1 MTRGP
6 MFSRGFQALHRFA
19 EAVAAALLAVIFAA
33 FIVQIVL
40 RYVFNWPVGW
50 TTELSLAAWLWLVLW
65 GASFVLKDDEEI
77 RIDLLVE
84 RVGPRTRRVLAA
96 IAAISILVL
105 FGMSLRAS
113 YDYVAFMKVEKSS
126 YLGVR
131 MDITYSIYIV
141 FVVAVLLRALRQLV
155 RAIRG
160 TLPASSDP
168 GATSSA
174 L

>member
-1 MTRGP
+1 

-65 GASFVLKDDEEI
+65 GAAFVLKDDEEI
-77 RIDLLVE
+77 RIDLLVD
-84 RVGPRTRRVLAA
+84 RVGPRARRVIVA
-96 IAAISILVL
+96 IAAISIIVL
-105 FGMSLRAS
+105 FGMSLRPS

-160 TLPASSDP
+160 TLPAPRAPD
-168 GATSSA
+168 ATSSA

>member
-1 MTRGP
+1 MLRRTLAP
-6 MFSRGFQALHRFA
+6 LHRFA
-19 EAVAAALLAVIFAA
+19 EAVAAFLLAVIFIA
-33 FIVQIVL
+33 FILQIVL

-65 GASFVLKDDEEI
+65 GAAFVLKDDEEI
-77 RIDLLVE
+77 RLDLVAD
-84 RVGPRTRRVLAA
+84 RASPAGRRV
-96 IAAISILVL
+96 IAAIGALSILVL

-113 YDYVAFMKVEKSS
+113 YDYVTFMKVEKSS

-131 MDITYSIYIV
+131 MDVTYSIYLV

-155 RAIRG
+155 RAVRG
-160 TLPASSDP
+160 TLPAP
-168 GATSSA
+168 RATGTASSA

>member
-1 MTRGP
+1 
-6 MFSRGFQALHRFA
+6 MFDRACGRLHRFA

-33 FIVQIVL
+33 FIVQIAL
-40 RYVFNWPVGW
+40 RYLFNWPVGW

-65 GASFVLKDDEEI
+65 GSAFVLRDDEEI
-77 RIDLLVE
+77 RIDLVVDRLGP
-84 RVGPRTRRVLAA
+84 VGRRVVTG
-96 IAAISILVL
+96 IAALSVLVL
-105 FGMSLRAS
+105 FGMSLRPS
-113 YDYVAFMKVEKSS
+113 YEYVAFMKVEKSS

-141 FVVAVLLRALRQLV
+141 FVVAVMLRALRTLL
-155 RAIRG
+155 RAVRG
-160 TLPASSDP
+160 TLPVPRAP

>member
-1 MTRGP
+1 
-6 MFSRGFQALHRFA
+6 MFSRGFRALHRFA
-19 EAVAAALLAVIFAA
+19 EAVAAALLAVIFTA

-96 IAAISILVL
+96 LAAISILVL
-105 FGMSLRAS
+105 FGMSLRPS

-141 FVVAVLLRALRQLV
+141 FVIAVMLRALRQLV

-160 TLPASSDP
+160 TLPAPAEP

>member
-1 MTRGP
+1 MSG
-6 MFSRGFQALHRFA
+6 RGFGALHRFA
-19 EAVAAALLAVIFAA
+19 EAVAAVLLAVIFAA

-40 RYVFNWPVGW
+40 RYVFNSPVGW

-84 RVGPRTRRVLAA
+84 RVGPTARRVIVAV
-96 IAAISILVL
+96 AAISVLVL
-105 FGMSLRAS
+105 FGMSLRPS
-113 YDYVAFMKVEKSS
+113 YEYVAFMKVEKSS

-141 FVVAVLLRALRQLV
+141 FVVAVMLRALRQLV
-155 RAIRG
+155 RAVRG
-160 TLPASSDP
+160 TLPAPGAP

>member
-1 MTRGP
+1 
-6 MFSRGFQALHRFA
+6 MFSRGFSALHRFP

-84 RVGPRTRRVLAA
+84 RVGPTGRRVLAA
-96 IAAISILVL
+96 IAAISVLVL

-141 FVVAVLLRALRQLV
+141 FVVAVMLRALRLLV

-160 TLPASSDP
+160 TLPAPRAPD
-168 GATSSA
+168 ATSSA